1 MKEEKWKKEKKNEK
15 RCWQGRGNVVI
26 WLSCPAREAAQ
37 SGPRHWKAEE
47 RGWFRKASEK
57 RCWQGKRSVV
67 KLLGCFDEAA
77 AREGKRVNRKDKGK
91 RSKPKRTWKKML
103 TNGTECGKII
113 RHHKRGRWAWAAGAR
128 QRLAHCKLN
137 NAEKRQKTL
146 RFYLRFESQ
155 VLLDNDSLR
164 ASSKKAWSEGDLA
177 WW

>member
-1 MKEEKWKKEKKNEK
+1 MLTREGRCGNLTKLSRKGGGTK
-15 RCWQGRGNVVI
+15 RTGALESRRTRLIPKGFW
-26 WLSCPAREAAQ
+26 
-37 SGPRHWKAEE
+37 
-47 RGWFRKASEK
+47 K

-67 KLLGCFDEAA
+67 RLSGCFDEAA

-113 RHHKRGRWAWAAGAR
+113 RHHKRGRWAWATGAR

-146 RFYLRFESQ
+146 RFYLRFESR